1 MSHSLR
7 NFSNLP
13 PEQAAI
19 GAKCFHPSG
28 NFIEFKKHDVEQS
41 ISSRFDKIVNNYP
54 DRIAVKV
61 ENQVVTY
68 FELNAMANRIARGIL
83 DLRRPQSVPIP
94 LFLAK
99 RVEQI
104 ASMLGVLKTGHFF
117 VLLDSSCPTARI
129 AETLRE
135 LGAGILLTDDQNIDL
150 AQTIAGEAFRV
161 IAVDSINPSSLQA
174 PELPIDPRAVA
185 NIRYTSGSTGRPK
198 GVIQSHRN
206 LLHQIMLYTNA
217 YQICAQDRISVLTVN
232 TGNTITSTFLAL
244 LNGAAL
250 LPFEVQNAG
259 TNRLASWLLNERITF
274 AIIGSPLFRSL
285 CESLTGNE
293 RFSDLR
299 LIRLAS
305 EAAYRSDFELYK
317 KHFPSTCFL
326 ANALSSS
333 ETNLLTT
340 FYIDHKTEIA
350 GDELPLGY
358 GFDDKQILLLNDAGQ
373 RLGSNETGEIV
384 VRSKFLSPGYWN
396 RSDLTNAKFKP
407 DPEDPEKQ
415 LYFTGDLGLMLPNG
429 CLIHKGR
436 KDFRV
441 KVRGYGVDLV
451 EVENTLRSHPSVKEA
466 VVVARANESGEARLL
481 GYFSVRGETR
491 LTVTELRQFLLEHLS
506 DYMVP
511 AAFVRLDVMPMTPNG
526 KVDRRS
532 LPVPDD
538 SRPELETPFMA
549 PETPLEEQLT
559 KIWAQVLGLSRIGIH
574 DNFFDLGGHSLAA
587 TRVVS
592 QVIKEV
598 QLELTPQA
606 VFQAPTVAEMATLIT
621 ERQIKQQ
628 GEKDRARMID
638 ELESLSDDQ
647 AQKLLDNQPVVERR

>member
-1 MSHSLR
+1 MVHSLR

-19 GAKCFHPSG
+19 QAKCFHPSG
-28 NFIEFKKHDVEQS
+28 TFIEFKKHDVEQS
-41 ISSRFDKIVNNYP
+41 VPARFETIVHYYP
-54 DRIAVKV
+54 DRIAVKA

-68 FELNAMANRIARGIL
+68 FELNAMANRIARSIL
-83 DLRRPQSVPIP
+83 DLRRPQSEPVP
-94 LFLAK
+94 LLLDK

-104 ASMLGVLKTGHFF
+104 VSMLGVLKTGHFF
-117 VLLDSSCPTARI
+117 VLLDSSSPTARI

-150 AQTIAGEAFRV
+150 AQTIAGKAFRV
-161 IAVDSINPSSLQA
+161 IAVDSTNPSSFQA
-174 PELPIDPRAVA
+174 PQRPIDPRAVA

-250 LPFEVQNAG
+250 LPFDIQKEG
-259 TNRLASWLLNERITF
+259 TNQLASWLLNERITF
-274 AIIGSPLFRSL
+274 ALFSSPLFRSL

-293 RFSDLR
+293 QFPELR

-305 EAAYRSDFELYK
+305 EAAYRSDVELYK

-326 ANALSSS
+326 VNALSSS

-340 FYIDHKTEIA
+340 FYIDHKTQIA

-358 GFDDKQILLLNDAGQ
+358 AFEDKQILLLNDAGQ

-407 DPEDPEKQ
+407 DPEDPEKR
-415 LYFTGDLGLMLPNG
+415 LYFTGDLGLLLPNG

-441 KVRGYGVDLV
+441 KVRGYGVDLI

-466 VVVARANESGEARLL
+466 VVVVRANESGEARLL
-481 GYFSVRGETR
+481 GYFTVRGQTR
-491 LTVTELRQFLLEHLS
+491 PTVTELRRFLLEHLP

-511 AAFVRLDVMPMTPNG
+511 AAFVSLDVIPMTPNG

-538 SRPELETPFMA
+538 SRPELDATFIA
-549 PETPLEEQLT
+549 PETPLEEQLA
-559 KIWAQVLGLSRIGIH
+559 KIWAQVLGLNRIGIH

-592 QVIKEV
+592 QVIKEF
-598 QLELTPQA
+598 QLELAPQA
-606 VFQAPTVAEMATLIT
+606 VFQAPTVAEMAAVIT
-621 ERQIKQQ
+621 ERQITLQR
-628 GEKDRARMID
+628 EKDLTRMID
-638 ELESLSDDQ
+638 ELESLSEDQ
-647 AQKLLDNQPVVERR
+647 AQRLLDNQPVVERR